1 MQANGIY
8 KTIFLRS
15 LTAFADRLGSAR
27 FIQFLDRD
35 RRARVP
41 SPWEPDEMRVMRLS
55 RQTSKCSPFP
65 LGFGVERS
73 RIILA
78 RGEFQL
84 VLGLVDRC
92 ERDRPVCDRIGAK
105 RRWLLIGVALAINLS
120 LSVYKSESAREYCP
134 W

>member
-41 SPWEPDEMRVMRLS
+41 SPWEPESDAPLS
-55 RQTSKCSPFP
+55 IDLQVLPLP
-65 LGFGVERS
+65 LGFWCRTFSYYTCSG
-73 RIILA
+73 RI
-78 RGEFQL
+78 L
-84 VLGLVDRC
+84 VSF
-92 ERDRPVCDRIGAK
+92 RIG
-105 RRWLLIGVALAINLS
+105 
-120 LSVYKSESAREYCP
+120 
-134 W
+134 

>member
-55 RQTSKCSPFP
+55 R
-65 LGFGVERS
+65 
-73 RIILA
+73 
-78 RGEFQL
+78 
-84 VLGLVDRC
+84 
-92 ERDRPVCDRIGAK
+92 
-105 RRWLLIGVALAINLS
+105 
-120 LSVYKSESAREYCP
+120 
-134 W
+134 